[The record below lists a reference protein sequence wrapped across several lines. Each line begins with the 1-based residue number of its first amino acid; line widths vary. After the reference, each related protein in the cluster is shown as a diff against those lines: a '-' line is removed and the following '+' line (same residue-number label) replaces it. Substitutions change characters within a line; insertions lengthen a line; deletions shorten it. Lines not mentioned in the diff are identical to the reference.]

1 MLYLILAGAVLGVV
15 VAALLVR
22 WPVLGGGVL
31 LFVLY
36 TRVSDVGITY
46 HGLPSIAQPLVLL
59 LAGAMFIRRT
69 AMGGARSIPSLA
81 GVWSAMALYL
91 AVLLASAV
99 WAQDADAAVQ
109 EAIDL
114 LKNLLIVYVIA
125 ETFET
130 PLSLRLGVWA
140 LIAAGALLAGLSVLQ
155 AVTHTYNN
163 SYFGLAQAP
172 VRQIVLADNGARTS
186 GPIGDPNFYALILA
200 ALIPLALMRVR
211 DERQALLRVIA
222 ASAAVLMAAALVL
235 TYSRG
240 GLVALLAMAILFVPV
255 ARIRPAQVAL
265 GLLIVVLLLG
275 LVPGAYWQRLAAL
288 GEEIGGTQVDLSV
301 QKRADSQQVALEMFA
316 DNPVGGV
323 GAANYPVT
331 YFPYALRLDVPIAAN
346 YAHDMY
352 LQIAAETGLAGLV
365 TFACTALL
373 ALRSVWR
380 RRTAAIRAGD
390 RLTEGLAAS
399 CWLSLVTYL
408 IGSAFLPAAYPRYLW
423 LLIGLALAAALC
435 GRRAQMY
442 REWRIP
448 WIRRAT

>member
-1 MLYLILAGAVLGVV
+1 VLFLTLAGTVLGVV
-15 VAALLVR
+15 VAALLVQR
-22 WPVLGGGVL
+22 PVLGGVVL

-36 TRVSDVGITY
+36 TRLSDVGITY

-59 LAGAMFIRRT
+59 LVGAMFIRRT
-69 AMGGARSIPSLA
+69 AKGWARSFPSLI

-99 WAQDADAAVQ
+99 WAQNADLALH
-109 EAIDL
+109 EAINL

-140 LIAAGALLAGLSVLQ
+140 LIAAGALLAGLSVFQ
-155 AVTHTYNN
+155 AVTHTYSN

-172 VRQIVLADNGARTS
+172 VRQIIQGANGARTS

-240 GLVALLAMAILFVPV
+240 GLVALLAMAVLFVPV
-255 ARIRPAQVAL
+255 VRVRPAQVAL
-265 GLLIVVLLLG
+265 LLLIVVPLLG
-275 LVPGAYWQRLAAL
+275 LVPGAYWQRVAAL
-288 GEEIGGTQVDLSV
+288 GEGIAGTQVDLAV
-301 QKRADSQQVALEMFA
+301 QKRADSQLVALEMFA

-323 GAANYPVT
+323 GAANYPIT
-331 YFPYALRLDVPIAAN
+331 YFPYALHLDVPIAA
-346 YAHDMY
+346 YYPHDLY

-365 TFACTALL
+365 PFACTALL
-373 ALRSVWR
+373 ALRAVWR

-390 RLTEGLAAS
+390 RLTEGLAES
-399 CWLSLVTYL
+399 CWLSLATYL

-423 LLIGLALAAALC
+423 LLIGLALASALC
-435 GRRAQMY
+435 GGRAQMY

-448 WIRRAT
+448 AMRRAT

>member
-1 MLYLILAGAVLGVV
+1 
-15 VAALLVR
+15 
-22 WPVLGGGVL
+22 
-31 LFVLY
+31 
-36 TRVSDVGITY
+36 
-46 HGLPSIAQPLVLL
+46 
-59 LAGAMFIRRT
+59 
-69 AMGGARSIPSLA
+69 
-81 GVWSAMALYL
+81 
-91 AVLLASAV
+91 
-99 WAQDADAAVQ
+99 
-109 EAIDL
+109 
-114 LKNLLIVYVIA
+114 VYVIA

-140 LIAAGALLAGLSVLQ
+140 LIAAGALLASLSVLQ

-172 VRQIVLADNGARTS
+172 VRQIVLRANGARTS

-240 GLVALLAMAILFVPV
+240 GLIALLAMAILFVPV
-255 ARIRPAQVAL
+255 ARVRPAQVAL

-275 LVPGAYWQRLAAL
+275 LVPGAYWQRVAAL
-288 GEEIGGTQVDLSV
+288 GEGIGGTQVDLSV

-331 YFPYALRLDVPIAAN
+331 YFPYALHLDVPIAAG

-380 RRTAAIRAGD
+380 RRAAAIRDGD
-390 RLTEGLAAS
+390 RLAEGLAES

-435 GRRAQMY
+435 SRRAQMY

-448 WIRRAT
+448 WMRRAT